1 MKQNALTHFIGAG
14 IFALVTLV
22 GYTLWFLAFQGAKE
36 QALRASAEVVRIEE
50 EDSAI
55 ADAKETLVALASDEA
70 VLRGY
75 FVSADGIVPFFEEL
89 ERSGEVL
96 GSTVEVASVTA
107 PSEAGGRLT
116 LSMRIT
122 GSFASVMKTL
132 GSIEYGPYDMR
143 IQSLTLD
150 TIKSEDVEEP
160 WVAAAVFS
168 VATLEEQP

>member
-70 VLRGY
+70 VLEDTLFLQTALCR
-75 FVSADGIVPFFEEL
+75 FSKNLNVQ
-89 ERSGEVL
+89 ERCL
-96 GSTVEVASVTA
+96 GARLRWRQL
-107 PSEAGGRLT
+107 PLPLRRAG
-116 LSMRIT
+116 
-122 GSFASVMKTL
+122 V
-132 GSIEYGPYDMR
+132 
-143 IQSLTLD
+143 
-150 TIKSEDVEEP
+150 
-160 WVAAAVFS
+160 
-168 VATLEEQP
+168 